1 MMNSPLSYFQ
11 LFRHL
16 FFPDGI
22 QAFYRGG
29 DDLSVTDY
37 IGDSSPGRGAKRMD
51 VASALAPLSG
61 ELSAARLTERSFS
74 NSPFP
79 IPNSQ
84 FSKKEA
90 VACLRVG
97 GIFPGAL

>member
-1 MMNSPLSYFQ
+1 MNSPLSYFQ

-22 QAFYRGG
+22 QAFYRGE

-61 ELSAARLTERSFS
+61 ELSAARLTERSF
-74 NSPFP
+74 PKFP
-79 IPNSQ
+79 IPNSP

>member
-1 MMNSPLSYFQ
+1 MERDELPALHFQ

-37 IGDSSPGRGAKRMD
+37 IGDSSPERGAKRED
-51 VASALAPLSG
+51 GLCVSPG
-61 ELSAARLTERSFS
+61 
-74 NSPFP
+74 SPFRGAV
-79 IPNSQ
+79 SR
-84 FSKKEA
+84 EA
-90 VACLRVG
+90 D
-97 GIFPGAL
+97 